1 MEIPTDGLVLQA
13 SEVTT
18 DESAMTGETDP
29 LKKNT
34 IAACVQK
41 RNEIRSEGEEK
52 SADHHSVP
60 SPILLAGTK
69 VIYLLLILYFLKILT
84 GEGFFMVIVVG
95 DASSVGKIDVLLR

>member
-34 IAACVQK
+34 IAACIKK

-52 SADHHSVP
+52 NADHHSVP

-69 VIYLLLILYFLKILT
+69 VYFLYI
-84 GEGFFMVIVVG
+84 IIIN
-95 DASSVGKIDVLLR
+95 IDFGW